1 MVKIN
6 KIYTKSGDAGKTHMV
21 GGSMIEKQSLKMCCV
36 GELDELNA
44 HLGLVRTKIELSE
57 YRPNIVSIMAKI
69 QNDLFDIGAY
79 IATESGDEYRTKL
92 DFINETHISFLEN
105 AIDEMVDVVPELK
118 SFVLPGGSELNAFLH
133 IARAVCRRVERNL
146 WALKSVETDLSSNT
160 LIYVNR
166 LSDLLFALSRYF
178 IIIADKKEY
187 LWKVGGAENN

>member
-6 KIYTKSGDAGKTHMV
+6 KIYTKNGDAGKTHMV

-79 IATESGDEYRTKL
+79 IATESGDEYRIKL

>member
-1 MVKIN
+1 
-6 KIYTKSGDAGKTHMV
+6 
-21 GGSMIEKQSLKMCCV
+21 
-36 GELDELNA
+36 
-44 HLGLVRTKIELSE
+44 
-57 YRPNIVSIMAKI
+57 
-69 QNDLFDIGAY
+69 LFDIGAY
-79 IATESGDEYRTKL
+79 IATESGDEYRIKL

>member
-6 KIYTKSGDAGKTHMV
+6 KIYTKNGDAGKTHMV

-187 LWKVGGAENN
+187 LWKVCGAENN

>member
-6 KIYTKSGDAGKTHMV
+6 KIYTKNGDAGKTHMV

>member
-6 KIYTKSGDAGKTHMV
+6 KIYTKNGDAGKTHMV

-44 HLGLVRTKIELSE
+44 HLGLVRTKMETNE
-57 YRPNIVSIMAKI
+57 YRPNIVSIVAKI

-79 IATESGDEYRTKL
+79 IATESGSEYRIKL
-92 DFINETHISFLEN
+92 DFINETHINFLEA
-105 AIDEMVDVVPELK
+105 AIDDVVDVVPELK

-146 WALKSVETDLSSNT
+146 WSLKSVEPDISSNT

-187 LWKVGGAENN
+187 LWKVGGSGNN

>member
-105 AIDEMVDVVPELK
+105 AIDEVVDVVPELK

>member
-6 KIYTKSGDAGKTHMV
+6 KIYTKNGDAGKTHMV

-44 HLGLVRTKIELSE
+44 HLGLVRTKMEVNE
-57 YRPNIVSIMAKI
+57 YRPNLVSIMAKI

-79 IATESGDEYRTKL
+79 IATEPGSEYRTKL
-92 DFINETHISFLEN
+92 DFINETHINFLEA
-105 AIDEMVDVVPELK
+105 AIDEVVDVVPELK

-146 WALKSVETDLSSNT
+146 WALKSVEPDVSSNT

-187 LWKVGGAENN
+187 LWRVGGSDNN

>member
-6 KIYTKSGDAGKTHMV
+6 KIYTKNGDAGKTHMV

-44 HLGLVRTKIELSE
+44 HLGLVRTKMETNE

-79 IATESGDEYRTKL
+79 IATEPGSEYRTKL
-92 DFINETHISFLEN
+92 DFINETHINFLEA
-105 AIDEMVDVVPELK
+105 AIDEVVDVVPELK

-146 WALKSVETDLSSNT
+146 WALKSVEADVSSNT

-187 LWKVGGAENN
+187 LWKVGG